1 MKKIR
6 SRLTY
11 ANVMSSIAVFLV
23 LGGAT
28 AFAATKI
35 GANEIKANSILTG
48 KIKKE
53 AVTTAKIKNEAVN
66 TPKIKNNAVNG
77 AKVDEASLGQVPS
90 AKTSESASNVLWAV
104 VNNPAGGGNATVV
117 RSSQPAP
124 TVQDN
129 VGADVIFQRNVSGCA
144 WTATRGVPGE
154 GVEVA
159 GFAEVG
165 GTSGNPNGVD
175 VRVRNDDGGITDGS
189 FHLVVVCP

>member
-1 MKKIR
+1 MKAIKK
-6 SRLTY
+6 RLTY
-11 ANVMSSIAVFLV
+11 ANVMSSLAVFLV

-35 GANEIKANSILTG
+35 GSNEIKANAVITG

-53 AVTTAKIKNEAVN
+53 AVTTAKIKNGAISN
-66 TPKIKNNAVNG
+66 AKIKDNAVNG
-77 AKVDEASLGQVPS
+77 AKVDEGSLGQVPS
-90 AKTSESASNVLWAV
+90 AKVAESASNVLWAV
-104 VNNPAGGGNATVV
+104 VSNPAGGGNATLV

-124 TVQDN
+124 TVTESTG
-129 VGADVIFQRNVSGCA
+129 VDVAFQRNISGCA
-144 WTATRGVPGE
+144 WTATRGLPGE

-165 GTSGNPNGVD
+165 GTNNNPNSVD
-175 VRVRNDDGGITDGS
+175 VRTRDAGGTIADGS